1 MNMEIVMKVFIGGS
15 RKLFRINN
23 DIKIKI
29 DDLIR
34 NNFTILIG
42 DANGID
48 KSIQKYLYDNNYMN
62 VFVYCIDNQCRNNIG
77 KWEIIYIKSNL
88 SKKDYKYYAFK
99 DIEMA
104 KESDY
109 GIMIWDG
116 ESKGTLNN
124 INNLLRQN
132 KQVLVYYSP
141 EKIFRNIKTFSE
153 LNSFFP
159 RCHEL
164 SLGMIP
170 TLFSELQ

>member
-1 MNMEIVMKVFIGGS
+1 MSGHSHSNC
-15 RKLFRINN
+15 RILSQ
-23 DIKIKI
+23 D
-29 DDLIR
+29 
-34 NNFTILIG
+34 ILIFFHYKIHIP
-42 DANGID
+42 DVP
-48 KSIQKYLYDNNYMN
+48 Y
-62 VFVYCIDNQCRNNIG
+62 NICSG
-77 KWEIIYIKSNL
+77 NHPIR
-88 SKKDYKYYAFK
+88 KKDYKYYAFK

>member
-1 MNMEIVMKVFIGGS
+1 MKVFIGGS

-29 DDLIR
+29 DKLIKD
-34 NNFTILIG
+34 NTIILIG

-48 KSIQKYLYDNNYMN
+48 KSIQRYLCDNNYKK
-62 VFVYCIDNQCRNNIG
+62 VLIYCVDNKCRNNIG
-77 KWEIIYIKSNL
+77 EWEFRYIKPNI
-88 SKKDYKYYAFK
+88 SKKDYKYYSIK

-104 KESDY
+104 KDSDY

-124 INNLLRQN
+124 INNLLRQD

-170 TLFSELQ
+170 TLFSEHQ

>member
-1 MNMEIVMKVFIGGS
+1 MKVFIGGS

-29 DDLIR
+29 DKLIR
-34 NNFTILIG
+34 SNVTILIG

-48 KSIQKYLYDNNYMN
+48 KSIQKYLYANNYKN
-62 VFVYCIDNQCRNNIG
+62 VLIYCVDNQYRNNIG
-77 KWEIIYIKSNL
+77 KWEIRYIKTNL
-88 SKKDYKYYAFK
+88 SKKDYKYYTLK

-104 KESDY
+104 KESDH

-124 INNLLRQN
+124 IINLLRQN
-132 KQVLVYYSP
+132 KQVLVYFSP
-141 EKIFRNIKTFSE
+141 GKVFYNIKNIDE
-153 LNSFFP
+153 LNIIFP
-159 RCHEL
+159 KCHEL

-170 TLFSELQ
+170 TLFSELR